1 MQKEK
6 TMNPVPKSLQTENRT
21 GYIFSS
27 IKYELCFA
35 KAADVFCG
43 YAESKFGVKFSYGDG
58 GIELLY
64 DETLEKE
71 EYAIRCNSGS
81 VVIAAATHKGMSNA
95 LACLLS
101 LLSLEGEGFKFE
113 CCYIKDKPDA
123 FFRTFMLDTARYIHE
138 INYLYKYIDL
148 CYMNRLSFFQL
159 HLTDDQNFSFVIP
172 EYPKLNGKY
181 TKEML
186 TSLAEYAE
194 DRGITIIPE
203 IDVPGHTYILTSN
216 YPEIFGQCGVLSASE
231 KTFSALE
238 RIFAYVH
245 EIFPN
250 SPYIHIGGDEAN
262 IAEWE
267 KCEASQAYMKQHNI
281 SSVKELYAVY
291 IRRATEIIFSLGCI
305 PIVWEGFAEEY
316 NDYISKDVIVVVWES
331 LYQTADRLVK
341 SGFKVINASWEPLY
355 IVTRGRYWTPA
366 EILKWNIRTWRNW
379 LEKSAAYPN
388 GITLAEDEG
397 EVLGGQLCAWGNG
410 FCNCDNCEALCEEE
424 LKLVEER
431 IPAFAERTWNAY
443 KR

>member
-1 MQKEK
+1 
-6 TMNPVPKSLQTENRT
+6 
-21 GYIFSS
+21 
-27 IKYELCFA
+27 
-35 KAADVFCG
+35 
-43 YAESKFGVKFSYGDG
+43 
-58 GIELLY
+58 
-64 DETLEKE
+64 
-71 EYAIRCNSGS
+71 
-81 VVIAAATHKGMSNA
+81 
-95 LACLLS
+95 
-101 LLSLEGEGFKFE
+101 
-113 CCYIKDKPDA
+113 
-123 FFRTFMLDTARYIHE
+123 
-138 INYLYKYIDL
+138 
-148 CYMNRLSFFQL
+148 
-159 HLTDDQNFSFVIP
+159 
-172 EYPKLNGKY
+172 
-181 TKEML
+181 
-186 TSLAEYAE
+186 
-194 DRGITIIPE
+194 
-203 IDVPGHTYILTSN
+203 
-216 YPEIFGQCGVLSASE
+216 
-231 KTFSALE
+231 
-238 RIFAYVH
+238 
-245 EIFPN
+245 
-250 SPYIHIGGDEAN
+250 
-262 IAEWE
+262 
-267 KCEASQAYMKQHNI
+267 MKQHNI